1 MKQQMLEMKE
11 QMAKKSAQEM
21 TILFWMVTEDE
32 YGNLRSI
39 EGCEKQWDLPAT
51 VTDT

>member
-1 MKQQMLEMKE
+1 MLEMKE
-11 QMAKKSAQEM
+11 QMAKKSEHQPAGDRSEQLAAQEM

-39 EGCEKQWDLPAT
+39 EGCGK
-51 VTDT
+51 